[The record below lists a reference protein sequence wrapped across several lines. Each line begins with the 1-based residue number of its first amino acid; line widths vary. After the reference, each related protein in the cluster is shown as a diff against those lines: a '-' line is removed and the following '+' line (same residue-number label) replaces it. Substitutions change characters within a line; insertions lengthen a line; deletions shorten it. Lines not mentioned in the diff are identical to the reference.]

1 MQKLRLPID
10 DFKPTAGYKNA
21 RYRRYWGYTHY
32 GVDCVSAVKK
42 RTLYGLGDGVVIAAG
57 LDGLNGRTT
66 GKGSGCGY
74 CLVILYKDCY
84 NRKTGEGVDVV
95 CTYMHMAEIP
105 KVKAGDKVTTK
116 TLLGHY
122 GNTGAATTGP
132 HLHIQFDSDTRYPM
146 YCTGLS
152 SKGHALLKRGSVDST
167 IDPVYLLNIGKGQR
181 VYAGHSFWYDAYSFE
196 FLPNAEE
203 APKPK
208 REKFDSGDKSHIMI
222 RAGD

>member
-10 DFKPTAGYKNA
+10 DFKPTAGYKNTK
-21 RYRRYWGYTHY
+21 YRRFWGYTHY

-57 LDGLNGRTT
+57 LDGLRGKTT
-66 GKGSGCGY
+66 GAGSGCGY
-74 CLVILYKDCY
+74 CLVVIYKDCY
-84 NRKTGEGVDVV
+84 NRKTGKSADVV
-95 CTYMHMAEIP
+95 CTYMHMAEMP
-105 KVKAGDKVTTK
+105 KVKAGDKVTVK

-122 GNTGAATTGP
+122 GNTGAATTGA

-152 SKGHALLKRGSVDST
+152 SKGHALLRRGSVDST

-181 VYAGHSFWYDAYSFE
+181 IYAENSFWYDAYSFK

-208 REKFDSGDKSHIMI
+208 REKVDIGDKSHIVI
-222 RAGD
+222 KAGD